1 MLFLLA
7 SAALAQ
13 DPVDIG
19 VIKNEDIRV
28 VQKVLYFKEDRNEF
42 GAHVGIMP
50 FDGATFAPQIALTGA
65 RHFSETFAVEAHLG
79 GGYGFKTGEYLEEES
94 VLGIAREA
102 YRYLG
107 SIEFDAQYTPIY
119 AKANLGGR
127 KIVHFDVYGLAGL
140 GATLEQSVFPSAE
153 ITVAP
158 TLPIGVGARWWMSN
172 KLALRTE
179 LRDNMMVEYRAQS
192 QSFGFKQNVAMT
204 VGLVGLTGGTP

>member
-28 VQKVLYFKEDRNEF
+28 VQKVLYFKEDRTEF

-50 FDGATFAPQIALTGA
+50 FDGATFSPQLALTAG
-65 RHFSETFAVEAHLG
+65 RHFSETFAIEAQLG
-79 GGYGFKTGEYLEEES
+79 GGYGFKTGEYREEEQ

-107 SIEFDAQYTPIY
+107 SLQVDAQWSPIY
-119 AKANLGGR
+119 AKANLGGK

-158 TLPIGVGARWWMSN
+158 TLPIGLGARWWMSN

-192 QSFGFKQNVAMT
+192 QTWGFKQNAALT
-204 VGLVGLTGGTP
+204 VGIVGLTGGTP